1 MAGRAKIIVM
11 FDEEREDEEE
21 DMGIMHRTG
30 L

>member
-11 FDEEREDEEE
+11 FDEEWEEEEE
-21 DMGIMHRTG
+21 DMGLMHRTG